1 MNREVYSE
9 LEKQFPKYFGGGD
22 KNLGDIDKDYYET
35 LFKNKEIY
43 VWGIGKTTQTLLKKI
58 PYLKILAFVDSYATQ
73 KYFQV
78 KNTKYPVILPEEMEN
93 NVFCIVSSV
102 HYEEIK
108 KKLEEKKK
116 VEGLDFL
123 PYRVLLPTPTEM
135 IEKMLFSDRIV
146 DWECDYYTNTRRL
159 QKDGSLGFCMNTPW
173 LNPPNGN
180 VFLQTYE
187 EICASLKNKLI
198 QISIEK
204 GLYCFCNQNRCSP
217 LRESKKK
224 KELHNKKTESNK
236 INCAIAAF
244 DRTCNLYCESCR
256 NEQIVQSDSQVKYLK
271 DFFINELL
279 PDADVVNCAGD
290 GEALFSRAY
299 LDILENC
306 KEKKIIIL
314 SNGTLANKER
324 VDYLSRLSD
333 GKIVFSL
340 SVDAA
345 RKETYEKL
353 RRGACFDTLLANI
366 RYIGE
371 QVKSGKVR
379 DLVFNY
385 VISKKNYYEI
395 SEFIQMAK
403 EVGASAV
410 NFTLLGN
417 WGTFT
422 EEEYKRIRVTDDE
435 FHPLPE
441 LLTYMNKII
450 VSNKEIKIFFCQ
462 EYDFR
467 NYINHCLDENI

>member
-1 MNREVYSE
+1 MNREVYGE
-9 LEKQFPKYFGGGD
+9 LEKQFPEYFGVGGGT
-22 KNLGDIDKDYYET
+22 NLRGIDKDYYDT

-43 VWGIGKTTQTLLKKI
+43 VWGIGKTTQALLKRI
-58 PYLKILAFVDSYATQ
+58 PYLKILAFVDDYAAQ

-78 KNTKYPVILPEEMEN
+78 ENTKYPVILPEEMDN

-102 HYEEIK
+102 YYDKIK
-108 KKLEEKKK
+108 RKLEEKGK

-123 PYRVLLPTPTEM
+123 SYRVLLPTPSEM
-135 IEKMLFSDRIV
+135 IEKMLFSERIA

-159 QKDGSLGFCMNTPW
+159 SKDGSLGFCMNTPW

-180 VFLQTYE
+180 VFLQSYE
-187 EICASLKNKLI
+187 EICGSLKNKLI

-204 GLYCFCNQNRCSP
+204 GLYCFCNQDRCNP
-217 LRESKKK
+217 LRESKKNVVIK
-224 KELHNKKTESNK
+224 NTENNKE
-236 INCAIAAF
+236 NCVIAAF

-256 NEQIVQSDSQVKYLK
+256 NNKIVQTDPKVKYLK
-271 DFFINELL
+271 DFFIKELL
-279 PDADVVNCAGD
+279 PDADIVNCAGD

-299 LDILENC
+299 LDILKNC

-314 SNGTLANKER
+314 SNGTLANKEK
-324 VDYLSRLSD
+324 VDFLSQLSD
-333 GKIVFSL
+333 GKVIFAL

-345 RKETYEKL
+345 RKETYENL
-353 RRGACFDTLLANI
+353 RRGACFDTLMENI

-371 QVKSGKVR
+371 QVKSGRVR

-385 VISKKNYYEI
+385 VISKKNYDEI
-395 SEFIQMAK
+395 SEFTHMAK
-403 EVGASAV
+403 EIGASAV

-441 LLTYMNKII
+441 LITYMNKII
-450 VSNKEIKIFFCQ
+450 ASNKEIKIFFCR

-467 NYINHCLDENI
+467 NYINHCLCENI